1 MTTLLPLATY
11 SASGTGASVD
21 LGVYR
26 ALRGTVDVTAYTAP
40 AGTFTLETSNDGT
53 AWRSAGTWDT
63 VTETGQTV
71 RVFGGLSRFVR
82 AKHAGGTVEAVVE
95 AEPVQV
101 YATIADFGL
110 SGLAT
115 GAFTGISQPQIW
127 AALEGAS
134 RLIDDYLGARV
145 GLPLVVFANASLRRA
160 ACVIA
165 TYDLLSTIGYNPEG
179 DSENFRLRYL
189 DILKW
194 LAEIRDGDAPLPGG
208 IVDSTPVLEGA
219 PEVVSDEA
227 RGW

>member
-21 LGVYR
+21 LGVFR
-26 ALRGTVDVTAYTAP
+26 ALRGVVDVTAYTAP
-40 AGTFTLETSNDGT
+40 AVSLTLETSNDGT
-53 AWRSAGTWDT
+53 VWRSAGTWDPI
-63 VTETGQTV
+63 TEAGQTV
-71 RVFGGLSRFVR
+71 RVFGGLSRYVR
-82 AKHAGGTVEAVVE
+82 VRYAGGTVEAVVE

-134 RLIDDYLGARV
+134 RLIDDYLSARV

-160 ACVIA
+160 TCVVA

-179 DSENFRLRYL
+179 DSENFRSRYL
-189 DILKW
+189 DIIRW
-194 LAEIRDGDAPLPGG
+194 LTDIRDGDAPLPGG